1 MLSPSFSLQSAASS
15 AAFLSFKLWMPSMNG
30 LLAALYT
37 LGRNRAF
44 HLLLLL
50 LITLD
55 VQAQVLRLDDP
66 GRSYD
71 PRPVLEILKA
81 PTSLTFSEAAARPRG
96 GEDGWHTPGV
106 LEMLF
111 HDGRQGLWLRFS
123 IQGHDNLAWWLIPNW
138 PVLDRL
144 DLRIRSANGTWSPLQ
159 QSGLALPVA
168 QRVLPGRQ
176 LMFALAP
183 TPGAVEEVY
192 LRLDSRETFVLP
204 LRLVT
209 PAAYLLE
216 AQRDAWL
223 IGGFFG
229 CLVTI
234 LLLTLALWSFGR
246 RSGFGWYALYLL
258 SVIGYQ
264 AVSTGYGAW
273 QLWPD
278 SPAFAL
284 RAHLVFT
291 ALCFLSAGLFVR
303 YLLSLYHSGRW
314 IDLGNRLLIT
324 YWGVTL
330 VIALLWPNLLS
341 FQGLLGM
348 MALSCLDLLGT
359 TSYLALRG
367 SRMALWFSA
376 AWALLLLGSLVQLL
390 AVAGWLAPESP
401 AFYGQM
407 TGFALGFVVLSMGLT
422 EGLSLQ
428 RRARIEAQ
436 RQALEASTA
445 LARERE
451 ASFVELELRVALRT
465 VELQQAKASLER
477 LNRELLHQSQTDPL
491 TGLSNRRHFERVFQQ
506 EIRRAIR
513 AERPLA
519 VLLVDLDH
527 FKAVNDTHGHILGD
541 ECLRCVAEVLRQHV
555 QRAGEVAARYG
566 GEEFVIA
573 LPGSDRMAAKIL
585 AERVRQ
591 EVAGLELQNEQGRL
605 RPSVSIGVAVAVPSN
620 LEHGLGLLEDADRAL
635 YAAKRGG
642 RNRVCLSDGLPE
654 LGNGRG

>member
-1 MLSPSFSLQSAASS
+1 MKGF
-15 AAFLSFKLWMPSMNG
+15 
-30 LLAALYT
+30 LAALCT
-37 LGRNRAF
+37 GGRKRAL
-44 HLLLLL
+44 HLLVLLL
-50 LITLD
+50 VALD
-55 VQAQVLRLDDP
+55 GQAQVLRLEDP

-71 PRPVLEILKA
+71 PRPALEILKA
-81 PTSLTFSEAAARPRG
+81 PASLTFAEAAARPRG
-96 GEDGWHTPGV
+96 GEDGWHAPDE
-106 LEMLF
+106 LEMLL
-111 HDGRQGLWLRFS
+111 HDGRQGLWLRFA
-123 IQGHDNLAWWLIPNW
+123 IQGRDDQAWWLIPSW

-144 DLRIRSANGTWSPLQ
+144 DLRTRAADGRWSPLQ
-159 QSGLALPVA
+159 QSGLALPA
-168 QRVLPGRQ
+168 SQRTLSGRQ

-183 TPGAVEEVY
+183 TAGAVEEVY

-209 PAAYLLE
+209 PAAYLRE
-216 AQRDAWL
+216 AQQDAWL

-234 LLLTLALWSFGR
+234 LLLTLTLWGFGR

-264 AVSTGYGAW
+264 AVTTGYGAW
-273 QLWPD
+273 QLWPE

-291 ALCFLSAGLFVR
+291 ALCFLSGGLFVR
-303 YLLSLYHSGRW
+303 YLLSLYHGGRW
-314 IDLGNRLLIT
+314 IDFGNRLLIG
-324 YWGVTL
+324 YWNVAL
-330 VIALLWPNLLS
+330 VITLIWPHLLS
-341 FQGLLGM
+341 FQEMLGM
-348 MALSCLDLLGT
+348 MALSCLGLLGT
-359 TSYLALRG
+359 TTYLALRG

-376 AWALLLLGSLVQLL
+376 AWALLLLGSSIQLL
-390 AVAGWLAPESP
+390 AVAGWLPADSP
-401 AFYGQM
+401 AFHGQM
-407 TGFALGFVVLSMGLT
+407 AGFALGFVMLSLGLT

-436 RQALEASTA
+436 RQALEASSA

-477 LNRELLHQSQTDPL
+477 LNRELLHQSQTDSL
-491 TGLSNRRHFERVFQQ
+491 TGLGNRRHFERVFQQ

-519 VLLVDLDH
+519 VLLVDIDH
-527 FKAVNDTHGHILGD
+527 FKAVNDTHGHTLGD
-541 ECLRCVAEVLRQHV
+541 ECLRCVAEVLRRHV

-573 LPGSDRMAAKIL
+573 LPGSDQQAARTL
-585 AERVRQ
+585 AERIRQ
-591 EVAGLELQNEQGRL
+591 EVAGLELQTEQGRL
-605 RPSVSIGVAVAVPSN
+605 RPSISVGVAVAVPSN

-654 LGNGRG
+654 LGSGRG